1 MTRPGHPV
9 HQKLLD
15 AVGLRSGMTVVDL
28 GCGEGETLGAAAT
41 RARMNLVGLE
51 ADHRKLEAA
60 AARLRGVDAWLLIQA
75 DLDGPCP
82 LRDASVDAVLSH
94 NVLEYLQDPAGSIEE
109 AGRVLVPGGTAIW
122 SHVDFAGI
130 LFNAS
135 DTVLN
140 RRVIETHA
148 TFTPKWMR
156 SADGYAGR
164 RIPGLVGR
172 SSLVVDRV
180 DVLTITATRL
190 DGDARRRIDQILAV
204 LRRAAQHPQVDLSLA
219 DLDAWLAD
227 LEAADAAGEFFF
239 AEPNVVV
246 TSHKPTA

>member
-9 HQKLLD
+9 HQVLLD

-60 AARLRGVDAWLLIQA
+60 AARLRGVDARLLIQT

-82 LRDASVDAVLSH
+82 LRDASVDALLSH

-130 LFNAS
+130 L
-135 DTVLN
+135 
-140 RRVIETHA
+140 
-148 TFTPKWMR
+148 
-156 SADGYAGR
+156 
-164 RIPGLVGR
+164 
-172 SSLVVDRV
+172 
-180 DVLTITATRL
+180 
-190 DGDARRRIDQILAV
+190 
-204 LRRAAQHPQVDLSLA
+204 DLSLA

-227 LEAADAAGEFFF
+227 LEAADAAGEFFI